1 MNLIDITE
9 ANLNIDEAAERIFL
23 GPQGRLVEKIQIF
36 NNRYGMW
43 ENDEEVIKY
52 APLNEAFKGS
62 YGNFTK
68 FEKLLIITIIIICF
82 FLYKESKV

>member
-1 MNLIDITE
+1 MSCKCGVGVPE
-9 ANLNIDEAAERIFL
+9 
-23 GPQGRLVEKIQIF
+23 P
-36 NNRYGMW
+36 
-43 ENDEEVIKY
+43 NDEEVIKY